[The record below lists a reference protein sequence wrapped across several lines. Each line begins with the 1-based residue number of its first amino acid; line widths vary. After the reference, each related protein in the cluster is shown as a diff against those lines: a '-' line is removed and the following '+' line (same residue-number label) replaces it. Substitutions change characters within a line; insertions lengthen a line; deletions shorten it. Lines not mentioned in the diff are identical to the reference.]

1 VARFYIEN
9 FGCRATQADGAALE
23 REFLERGLERAGAA
37 RDAEIVVLNTCTVTE
52 GADKDARASIRRLQR
67 VNPDCRILVTGCYAQ
82 RAPEELAALPGVT
95 WVVGNSHKHQA
106 AEIATSSSVPS
117 AGSSAS
123 CSGFVPLGQLS
134 QGQPA
139 RDQLSADQ
147 ASNVFVGDIFAH
159 TELLA
164 APVFEAA
171 NQRTRPNL
179 KVQDGC
185 DNRCSFCVIPYVRG
199 QSRSLPMERVIAEVR
214 TLVEAGYREVVISG
228 INLGRWGRDL
238 EGSSQFSAVSS
249 QLSVVGRRSL
259 VVGEQ
264 NSCSPLISIHQPKSN
279 RERPTTND
287 QRLVALIRAI
297 LDQTSLEKLR
307 ISSVEPMDWSDELIG
322 LVAASGRIA
331 KHAHLP
337 MQSGSDAVLRRM
349 HRKYRPWHYREKI
362 LKIRAAMP
370 TAAIGADVMVGFPG
384 ETETEFGET
393 RRMIEDLPFTYLH
406 VFTYSARPGT
416 PAAEQP
422 GQVPAAV
429 ARERNRAL
437 REIASGKK
445 AAFMRSLVG
454 TVVEAI
460 TLQSG
465 GAEFTEA
472 LTDNYLKMKIPGHHE
487 ANRWLDVNVEDVDG
501 EMLLGRP
508 VAGQDG
514 ELAGGEPDVPARLD
528 PSTSPS
534 ASLGASANQGRLAR
548 RPSLHRMTH
557 HAVTTV
563 VTQE

>member
-23 REFLERGLERAGAA
+23 RQFLERGLERAAAA

-106 AEIATSSSVPS
+106 AEIATSSSFPS
-117 AGSSAS
+117 AASSS
-123 CSGFVPLGQLS
+123 SSGFVPLGQLS
-134 QGQPA
+134 LG
-139 RDQLSADQ
+139 RLSNDQLSGDRF
-147 ASNVFVGDIFAH
+147 SNVIVGDIFAH

-164 APVFEAA
+164 APVFDAA
-171 NQRTRPNL
+171 NERTRPNL

-199 QSRSLPMERVIAEVR
+199 QSRSLPKERVIAEVR

-238 EGSSQFSAVSS
+238 EGSSQFSAVSF
-249 QLSVVGRRSL
+249 QL
-259 VVGEQ
+259 
-264 NSCSPLISIHQPKSN
+264 K
-279 RERPTTND
+279 PTTHD
-287 QRLVALIRAI
+287 WRLESLIRAI
-297 LDQTSLEKLR
+297 LDQTSLERLR

-322 LVAASGRIA
+322 LVATSGRIA

-384 ETETEFGET
+384 ETEAEFDET
-393 RRMIEDLPFTYLH
+393 RRMIKELPFTYLH

-416 PAAEQP
+416 PAAERP
-422 GQVPAAV
+422 GQVPVAV
-429 ARERNRAL
+429 ARERNRVL
-437 REIASGKK
+437 REIASKKK
-445 AAFMRSLVG
+445 ATFMRSLVG
-454 TVVEAI
+454 TAVEAI

-472 LTDNYLKMKIPGHHE
+472 LTDNYLKTKISGRHA
-487 ANRWLDVNVEDVDG
+487 ANRWMDVKVEGMNG
-501 EMLLGRP
+501 EMLIGKP
-508 VAGQDG
+508 VGDPVQ
-514 ELAGGEPDVPARLD
+514 EPAASDPAW
-528 PSTSPS
+528 S
-534 ASLGASANQGRLAR
+534 
-548 RPSLHRMTH
+548 
-557 HAVTTV
+557 AVTAARVDGSDSGVHSSKQTN
-563 VTQE
+563 

>member
-23 REFLERGLERAGAA
+23 RQFLERGLERASAA

-106 AEIATSSSVPS
+106 AEIATSSSFPAARPS
-117 AGSSAS
+117 SSP
-123 CSGFVPLGQLS
+123 GFVPLGQLS
-134 QGQPA
+134 LG
-139 RDQLSADQ
+139 QLSGDHVSGNPA
-147 ASNVFVGDIFAH
+147 ANVMVGDIFGH

-171 NQRTRPNL
+171 NERTRPNL
-179 KVQDGC
+179 KIQDGC

-199 QSRSLPMERVIAEVR
+199 RSRSLPEERVIAEVR

-238 EGSSQFSAVSS
+238 EGSSQ
-249 QLSVVGRRSL
+249 R
-259 VVGEQ
+259 
-264 NSCSPLISIHQPKSN
+264 K
-279 RERPTTND
+279 PTTAER
-287 QRLVALIRAI
+287 RLEVLIRAI
-297 LDQTSLEKLR
+297 LVRTSLEKLR
-307 ISSVEPMDWSDELIG
+307 ISSVEPMDWSDDLIG
-322 LVAASGRIA
+322 LVSASGRIA
-331 KHAHLP
+331 KHAHVP

-362 LKIRAAMP
+362 MKIRTAMP

-384 ETETEFGET
+384 ETEAEFDET
-393 RRMIEDLPFTYLH
+393 RRMIEELPFTYLH
-406 VFTYSARPGT
+406 VFTYSPRPGT

-422 GQVPAAV
+422 GQVPVAV
-429 ARERNRAL
+429 ARERNRVL
-437 REIASGKK
+437 REIASKKK
-445 AAFMRSLVG
+445 AAFMRSQVG

-465 GAEFTEA
+465 EAKFTEA
-472 LTDNYLKMKIPGHHE
+472 LTDNYLKMKISGHHA
-487 ANRWLDVNVEDVDG
+487 ANRWLDVEVEGVDG
-501 EMLLGRP
+501 EMFVGNPVVDRAMSEPWRLGSDRG
-508 VAGQDG
+508 VHGCEQN
-514 ELAGGEPDVPARLD
+514 EL
-528 PSTSPS
+528 T
-534 ASLGASANQGRLAR
+534 ANPPEAYD
-548 RPSLHRMTH
+548 S
-557 HAVTTV
+557 
-563 VTQE
+563 